1 MTALVI
7 FDQVRGRQLAA
18 EIVTLGGDA
27 RSPGAEA
34 VVGAVT
40 LFAVLMMLAVGTLA
54 ASASAYLTWLVRARR
69 ANKTASPSGPVLAAW
84 LLPGVNLVA
93 PVVLVDQVWRQARP
107 PYDRRVRWLALV
119 AAWWASWLAALALVA
134 VRLPLRGSSGE
145 LTGLSGLELGVT
157 AVAALLCA
165 CTVRQITRIQTAPSR
180 LTQLTTAPAASTP
193 PRRSPDPVLGS
204 GGVLESGGL
213 GGA

>member
-1 MTALVI
+1 MRHAPSAAKRSASAVYVTLAAQLAAMTALVI
-7 FDQVRGRQLAA
+7 FDQVRGRRLAA

-27 RSPGAEA
+27 RAPGAEA

-54 ASASAYLTWLVRARR
+54 ASASAYLTWVVRARR
-69 ANKTASPSGPVLAAW
+69 ANKVASPSGPVMAAW
-84 LLPGVNLVA
+84 LLPGVNLIA
-93 PVVLVDQVWRQARP
+93 PVMLVDQVWKGARP
-107 PYDRRVRWLALV
+107 PYDRRGRWLALV
-119 AAWWASWLAALALVA
+119 AAWWASWLTALTLVM

-165 CTVRQITRIQTAPSR
+165 CTVREVTRVQTAPSR
-180 LTQLTTAPAASTP
+180 LHHLTPAPMIS
-193 PRRSPDPVLGS
+193 
-204 GGVLESGGL
+204 
-213 GGA
+213 

>member
-1 MTALVI
+1 MRQAPSAAKRSASAVYVTLAAQLAAMTALVI
-7 FDQVRGRQLAA
+7 FDQVRGRRLAA

-27 RSPGAEA
+27 RAPGAEA

-40 LFAVLMMLAVGTLA
+40 LFAVLMLLAVGTLV

-69 ANKTASPSGPVLAAW
+69 ATRVANPSGPVMAAW
-84 LLPGVNLVA
+84 LLPGVNLIA
-93 PVVLVDQVWRQARP
+93 PVMLVDQVWKGSRP
-107 PYDRRVRWLALV
+107 PLDRRVRWLAL
-119 AAWWASWLAALALVA
+119 AGAWWASWLAALALVM

-165 CTVRQITRIQTAPSR
+165 CTVREITRIQTAPSR
-180 LTQLTTAPAASTP
+180 LRHLATSPAIS
-193 PRRSPDPVLGS
+193 
-204 GGVLESGGL
+204 
-213 GGA
+213 